1 MNAEYLVK
9 RGAVKLSQT
18 KNSGVGT
25 SSNGIPVSLTL
36 NSAIDSAM
44 RCILEA
50 LNSDDAPLISVATME
65 TAKWQCHIPNYT
77 RA

>member
-1 MNAEYLVK
+1 MNAEYLVNE
-9 RGAVKLSQT
+9 VLS
-18 KNSGVGT
+18 
-25 SSNGIPVSLTL
+25 SSYKPKTLVLAPVPVSLTL